1 MNTTALKT
9 ALLITLAT
17 ATCAVANTGNLDLP
31 EENGKIYRDDAP
43 GYSYYLYDAPVEALD
58 ETVESF
64 PEFEENGLFLSKK
77 GLFRYAYFEKTGT
90 WVTSKQSD
98 QALKDPYDEG
108 NW

>member
-1 MNTTALKT
+1 MKTTALKT

-17 ATCAVANTGNLDLP
+17 ATCAVANTGKLELP
-31 EENGKIYRDDAP
+31 EEKGKIYRPDAP